1 MPTSIKREAFDYDK
15 VPTSPKPLNH
25 EDTPHHAHRV
35 DIQYPPHC
43 LTAVELLNQKAGLK
57 THVAGV
63 VINRQRPKTST
74 GVTFLTLEDETGSI
88 NIIVWKKT
96 AMAQMDALVKSR
108 LLMVYGEIDKDDEG
122 RVAHVIAHRLID
134 MTPHLEGLE
143 SPSRD
148 FH

>member
-1 MPTSIKREAFDYDK
+1 
-15 VPTSPKPLNH
+15 
-25 EDTPHHAHRV
+25 
-35 DIQYPPHC
+35 
-43 LTAVELLNQKAGLK
+43 LLNQKSGLK
-57 THVAGV
+57 TYVAGV

-96 AMAQMDALVKSR
+96 ALAQMDALVKAR
-108 LLMVYGEIDKDDEG
+108 LLMVYGEIDKDNEG
-122 RVAHVIAHRLID
+122 RTAHVIAHRLID
-134 MTPHLEGLE
+134 LTPHLEGLE